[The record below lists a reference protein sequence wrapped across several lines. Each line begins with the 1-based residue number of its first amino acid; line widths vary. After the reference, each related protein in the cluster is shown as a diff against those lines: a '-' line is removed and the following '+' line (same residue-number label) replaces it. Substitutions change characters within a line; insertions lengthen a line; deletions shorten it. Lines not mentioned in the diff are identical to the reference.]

1 MAKLF
6 LGTREVTP
14 VIPFSSGKYQLLQR
28 IKDDTNTE
36 IGTVSG
42 FVKNSNDTE
51 YAVVCLD
58 AQYRTFGQF
67 LSARDAVNI
76 PNLNNWVSSYWY
88 SAKQTAT
95 ENCDT
100 ILAFCNTNNYTS
112 SGVSNCRTVSF
123 TIGGVTYQGQLPTI
137 RELFDITTHR
147 AEIETLDTTATSYPS
162 YNFSTARN
170 CIVSSVYSGQYIF
183 FFNTGGRMTDAVTTQ
198 SGTCVTVLELPNSL

>member
-76 PNLNNWVSSYWY
+76 PNLNNWVNSYWY
-88 SAKQTAT
+88 GGALCVRQ
-95 ENCDT
+95 
-100 ILAFCNTNNYTS
+100 IQGLPHS
-112 SGVSNCRTVSF
+112 SR
-123 TIGGVTYQGQLPTI
+123 
-137 RELFDITTHR
+137 RE
-147 AEIETLDTTATSYPS
+147 
-162 YNFSTARN
+162 AR
-170 CIVSSVYSGQYIF
+170 F
-183 FFNTGGRMTDAVTTQ
+183 LQ
-198 SGTCVTVLELPNSL
+198 SLSC